1 MLLGQITSAINTVLI
16 PCLYFFEFNKNLA
29 VILTKK
35 SFKSFWLT
43 CCWMCTSLPSGR
55 DKRGCQLT
63 LIQNIFQRNKNRFI
77 SLVFKTKQQNPI
89 QQPYSFL
96 QFYMNQLS
104 NRSWFVKLVLVY
116 EPISFIKQLF
126 VVFETYGHLP
136 GE

>member
-1 MLLGQITSAINTVLI
+1 
-16 PCLYFFEFNKNLA
+16 
-29 VILTKK
+29 
-35 SFKSFWLT
+35 
-43 CCWMCTSLPSGR
+43 MCTSLPSGR